1 MAERDSFLDGT
12 ALGRLVGAVMQHSRS
27 RIIVDGAVAG
37 IIGGVV
43 VAIWFLIFDM
53 IRGHPFETPTLLA
66 ATLLHGVHDTH
77 LHHSMI
83 RLTFEYS
90 ILHFAAFI
98 AVGIIGGLLLEAAET
113 EQSLIFSLLI
123 FFVGFEAFF
132 IAVALFLG
140 PNVMAALTWW
150 GIIVGNLLATGA
162 MLTYFLMRHPSLATN
177 LLGGWIAIV
186 REGVT
191 AGVIGAVTVAI
202 WFMIYDFAAD
212 RLLRTPAMLGQMI
225 FDGSTPLDGLSLSMP
240 VVLGYTILHF
250 GAFILFGVAIAILLA
265 ASEWEPFMALLALL
279 LLAIFE
285 VFFVGFVSLLDSSA
299 LEMLGWWKI
308 VAGNILALIA
318 MGTYFL
324 RGHRQLRVRL
334 VERWATLEFEGEEVE
349 MVMRAE
355 RPPTRGNGDALHT

>member
-1 MAERDSFLDGT
+1 
-12 ALGRLVGAVMQHSRS
+12 MQHSRS
-27 RIIVDGAVAG
+27 RIIIDGALAG

-43 VAIWFLIFDM
+43 VAVWFLIFDT
-53 IRGHPFETPTLLA
+53 IRGHPFETPALLA
-66 ATLLHGVHDTH
+66 ATLLHGLRDPH
-77 LHHSMI
+77 LHHSI
-83 RLTFEYS
+83 VRLTLEYS

-98 AVGIIGGLLLEAAET
+98 AVGIIGGLLLEAAES
-113 EQSLIFSLLI
+113 EHSLLFSLLI

-132 IAVALFLG
+132 IGVTLFLG

-150 GIIVGNLLATGA
+150 GIIVGNLLATAA
-162 MLTYFLMRHPSLATN
+162 MLTFFLLRHPRLATN
-177 LLGGWIAIV
+177 LLGGWIAVV

-212 RLLRTPAMLGQMI
+212 RLLRTPAMLGAMI
-225 FDGSTPLDGLSLSMP
+225 FDGSTSLDTVRISMP
-240 VVLGYTILHF
+240 LVLGYTILHF
-250 GAFILFGVAIAILLA
+250 GAFIAFGMALAILLA

-318 MGTYFL
+318 MSTYFL
-324 RGHRQLRVRL
+324 RGHRQLSVRL
-334 VERWATLEFEGEEVE
+334 VERWATLEFEGEEVDV
-349 MVMRAE
+349 VMHAE
-355 RPPTRGNGDALHT
+355 RRPNRHDGDALHS